1 MVVGCIVFFCKQKTA
16 YELRISDWSSDVCS
30 SDLLLSE
37 FPQKAID
44 EAEAAAAAPLGSRQ
58 DLCDVPLVTIDGADA
73 RDFDDAVF
81 AEPDDDPKN
90 PCGWHLLTAIADA
103 APYVRPDIALDRP
116 APPRGNSTPLSSRVP
131 PLLPPAP
138 SQARSPLHTRRTE
151 EGR

>member
-90 PCGWHLLTAIADA
+90 PGGWHLLLAIADVA
-103 APYVRPDIALDRP
+103 HYVRPARALARAAP
-116 APPRGNSTPLSSRVP
+116 ARGHTPHFPDPPP
-131 PLLPPAP
+131 PILTTAPATGWCNRKH
-138 SQARSPLHTRRTE
+138 S
-151 EGR
+151 G

>member
-58 DLCDVPLVTIDGADA
+58 DLCDVPLVTIDGSDA

-81 AEPDDDPKN
+81 TEPDDDPKN
-90 PCGWHLLTAIADA
+90 PGGWHLLIATADA
-103 APYVRPDIALDRP
+103 AHYVRPDRALERAAYARATSTYFP
-116 APPRGNSTPLSSRVP
+116 ARVL
-131 PLLPPAP
+131 PLLPP
-138 SQARSPLHTRRTE
+138 PLSTSLCSRTP
-151 EGR
+151 